1 MLALLRRR
9 LPSPLL
15 LLPMEQGNRVARIL
29 HLPKPL
35 GSVMYHWDMS
45 RKDMELCS
53 CHPAVLKDG

>member
-15 LLPMEQGNRVARIL
+15 LLPMEQGNRVARTL

-35 GSVMYHWDMS
+35 DLVMYHWDMS
-45 RKDMELCS
+45 RKEMELYS
-53 CHPAVLKDG
+53 CHPVVLKDE